1 MNKDE
6 LENNLGLREKHFG
19 SKVSIYFQMFFW
31 RIIYTITGHF
41 GLKHYTSTLRFGKTL
56 FSLFSVTWDTDD
68 LWKTILISHYFDC
81 FLANCLI
88 CSFVKKTILFENI
101 TL

>member
-1 MNKDE
+1 MSFGGFKSVSVPA
-6 LENNLGLREKHFG
+6 FFSG
-19 SKVSIYFQMFFW
+19 SKVKKFW
-31 RIIYTITGHF
+31 GEV
-41 GLKHYTSTLRFGKTL
+41 LGKTL